1 MWLNKLGSS
10 AFAILILLVL
20 AYPVR
25 AQLSMDIEINENLS
39 NSQSI
44 NIQSLLAN
52 NGKGPTLFRMYLQN
66 NSADFADDL
75 FFRLLVE
82 SDKIGRILEI
92 RQLPGQPFS
101 LDPGQQVFA
110 TNNNIGDGLPGV
122 EELIQFDGKLTV
134 EGREFVNELKGSTS
148 LPADR
153 YRIRIEI
160 HKRSANGQLLA
171 SETAEIGRNIIEDT
185 HDFYLLS
192 PGNVVGSDAA
202 IANSYPSFQWQGTTG
217 TDYRLVVV
225 EGKDNE
231 SPQSLIEG
239 ALSTSPIQVNRASNG
254 GSLVDYEMLDVVV
267 SQSNFQYPNT
277 GVQNLQS
284 GKTYYWKIISQLQSS
299 SGVQQR
305 ESEIWSFTLA
315 FSQQRAQSEKQS
327 AEYSKI
333 LQQILGNQLEQYKQD
348 GYQFH
353 SILKNGDIFKGG
365 QGLQKLMELHRKAE
379 QGDISIVIEEQ

>member
-1 MWLNKLGSS
+1 MWLKNLGSS
-10 AFAILILLVL
+10 AFALFILLVF

-25 AQLSMDIEINENLS
+25 AQLSMDIEIDENLS

-44 NIQSLLAN
+44 NIQSLLAS

-66 NSADFADDL
+66 NSAGYADDL

-82 SDKIGRILEI
+82 SDKVGRILEV
-92 RQLPGQPFS
+92 RQLSGQPFS

-122 EELIQFDGKLTV
+122 EELIQFDGELTI
-134 EGREFVNELKGSTS
+134 EGREFVNELKGTTS

-153 YRIRIEI
+153 YRIRIEV
-160 HKRSANGQLLA
+160 HKGSANGELLA
-171 SETAEIGRNIIEDT
+171 SETAELGRNIIEQT

-192 PGNVVGSDAA
+192 PGNVVGSDAT
-202 IANSYPSFQWQGTTG
+202 IANRYPSFQWQGTAG

-239 ALSTSPIQVNRASNG
+239 ALSTSPIRVNRASSG
-254 GSLVDYEMLDVVV
+254 GSLVEYEMLDVLV
-267 SQSNFQYPNT
+267 SQSTFQYPNT

-284 GKTYYWKIISQLQSS
+284 GKTYYWKVISRLQSS
-299 SGVQQR
+299 SGVQQS
-305 ESEIWSFTLA
+305 ESEIWSFTLT

-333 LQQILGNQLEQYKQD
+333 LQQIFGSQLEQYKQD

-353 SILKNGDIFKGG
+353 SLIKNGKILKGG
-365 QGLQKLMELHRKAE
+365 EGLQKLMELHRRAK
-379 QGDISIVIEEQ
+379 QGDISIVKEEQ